1 MQNRFLLWS
10 TSRPQVSTTE
20 LAKIAEVLL
29 FTCLHT
35 GDQSPADSTSEK
47 LTFPTH
53 NQKEPEGHNSK
64 YPLSKGYGLRMCV
77 FVWGRGELFET
88 AHVAYSNVCVGE
100 TDIY

>member
-1 MQNRFLLWS
+1 MFQPLSSLRWQ
-10 TSRPQVSTTE
+10 RC
-20 LAKIAEVLL
+20 

-64 YPLSKGYGLRMCV
+64 YPLSKGYGLCVCVCVCVCV
-77 FVWGRGELFET
+77 FVWGGGELFET
-88 AHVAYSNVCVGE
+88 AHIAYSNICVVE
-100 TDIY
+100 TDLY